1 MIGQRPENKINDRA
15 ETRQHANDR
24 PDTRKRE
31 YHLSLSETKTKNEKD
46 SSEN

>member
-24 PDTRKRE
+24 PDTRKHE
-31 YHLSLSETKTKNEKD
+31 YQLSLSETKTKNEKD
-46 SSEN
+46 SSKN